1 MSDSSFEDKLK
12 DLNLSNDELKR
23 FSDAFK
29 NEEFRKLFMEYAEEL
44 NDPTNRELYE
54 KEIRAVEEQRGSD
67 VTFIHPKPGHVLKT
81 TINSKNKCFINI
93 ATNEHVDKP
102 SYNKS
107 TETNGKQGVQ
117 WSLPH
122 CLAGPHED
130 IDHESKPCTVY
141 DVIFSPD
148 TYRMAET
155 NVKFMKMV
163 EDSALD
169 SVENNFHCKLDRNN
183 IKKLK
188 MKFKGIPKATIIR
201 KKKENQQQETKN
213 DTENE
218 LKQETDDII
227 EKAISNAQNHKVVLS
242 SHNRAVNPP
251 PPSTNIN
258 SSETMKPCTDENG
271 FTIPTYRIIHRG
283 EFDMQDCT
291 NSLVPQVRSMRPK
304 ELIVEIDLPL
314 CASSSNVDL
323 DVCERSLK
331 LHCNSPKYSLDLHL
345 PYPVRESDSHA
356 RFDKKQRKLLV
367 TLAVIKETPS
377 IIEVDTNIDMK
388 ETNEEPTETIPT
400 TTTNEEPTETI
411 PTTTATTNELAESIA
426 KPANITSLSIPF
438 DYKQGLAHL
447 AIVLYVKNVDKTSL
461 KLENDGQHITIQ
473 LSSLGSGFYPL
484 HHQLFLDFDEPMVF
498 DTTENSSTITFN
510 DDNVL
515 ILLKKT
521 SNDKQLT
528 QFSSGINQED
538 MKVNYF
544 PVSIPMETSNSLP
557 KQNMT
562 KEDFIKCDS
571 SSSSNTDQ
579 DKKLTKK
586 QARKLARENRK
597 KQETT
602 DDNEQLVNKI
612 SKITLQSNHD
622 ERKSDGTNVSRKTTF
637 EENDDNLSDMRRV
650 TPHPSI
656 YRRHMSESQ
665 VDLGIASNGEFKLK
679 SILKSSTKYRSYSES
694 LSDPFNPISTEFQ
707 REESIFEAAST
718 VDDLTSSNENNSIVT
733 SPDSSGSN
741 SFYPTSNSSVNV
753 KHVTFNNQVSRKTF
767 KPGGPVSGM
776 RKLSSNQQRKL
787 KKRKRQDSLNSQSS
801 DQDDSISE
809 KNKTKQSDTYKNPIE
824 FQDVIAW
831 QATGSQSNNND
842 NTKEEAITTTTPTTK
857 SAVRFTNP
865 LIFELDN

>member
-1 MSDSSFEDKLK
+1 MFSKTRAKSLFRRSSYLEYIY
-12 DLNLSNDELKR
+12 
-23 FSDAFK
+23 FS
-29 NEEFRKLFMEYAEEL
+29 
-44 NDPTNRELYE
+44 
-54 KEIRAVEEQRGSD
+54 S
-67 VTFIHPKPGHVLKT
+67 
-81 TINSKNKCFINI
+81 S
-93 ATNEHVDKP
+93 
-102 SYNKS
+102 
-107 TETNGKQGVQ
+107 
-117 WSLPH
+117 
-122 CLAGPHED
+122 
-130 IDHESKPCTVY
+130 
-141 DVIFSPD
+141 
-148 TYRMAET
+148 
-155 NVKFMKMV
+155 
-163 EDSALD
+163 
-169 SVENNFHCKLDRNN
+169 
-183 IKKLK
+183 
-188 MKFKGIPKATIIR
+188 
-201 KKKENQQQETKN
+201 
-213 DTENE
+213 
-218 LKQETDDII
+218 DDII
-227 EKAISNAQNHKVVLS
+227 EKAMSNAQNHKVVLS
-242 SHNRAVNPP
+242 SHNRTVNPP

-258 SSETMKPCTDENG
+258 PSETMTPCTDENG
-271 FTIPTYRIIHRG
+271 FTIPTYQIIHRG

-304 ELIVEIDLPL
+304 ELLVEIDLPL

-323 DVCERSLK
+323 DVCEHSLK

-377 IIEVDTNIDMK
+377 IMEVNTNVDME

-400 TTTNEEPTETI
+400 ITTNESTSSVE
-411 PTTTATTNELAESIA
+411 
-426 KPANITSLSIPF
+426 KPANITYSPIPF
-438 DYKQGLAHL
+438 EYKQGLVHSAL
-447 AIVLYVKNVDKTSL
+447 VLYVKNVDKTSL

-484 HHQLFLDFDEPMVF
+484 YHQLCLDFDEPMVF

-510 DDNVL
+510 EDNVL
-515 ILLKKT
+515 ILFKKI

-528 QFSSGINQED
+528 QFSSGINRED
-538 MKVNYF
+538 MKISSVA
-544 PVSIPMETSNSLP
+544 VSIPVEKSNSLP
-557 KQNMT
+557 KHTMR
-562 KEDFIKCDS
+562 KEDFMKSDS
-571 SSSSNTDQ
+571 SSSSNADQ
-579 DKKLTKK
+579 QKKLTKK
-586 QARKLARENRK
+586 QAKKVARENQK
-597 KQETT
+597 NQEIT

-622 ERKSDGTNVSRKTTF
+622 ERKSDGTNDSRKITS
-637 EENDDNLSDMRRV
+637 EENDDNLPDMPKV

-665 VDLGIASNGEFKLK
+665 VDLEISSNGEFKLK

-694 LSDPFNPISTEFQ
+694 FSDPFNNISTEFQ
-707 REESIFEAAST
+707 REESTFEASSI

-753 KHVTFNNQVSRKTF
+753 KRVTFNNQVSRKTF

-801 DQDDSISE
+801 DQDDSINE

-824 FQDVIAW
+824 FQDVISWEASG
-831 QATGSQSNNND
+831 GSQSNNNND
-842 NTKEEAITTTTPTTK
+842 NTNEETTTTTTSTTK